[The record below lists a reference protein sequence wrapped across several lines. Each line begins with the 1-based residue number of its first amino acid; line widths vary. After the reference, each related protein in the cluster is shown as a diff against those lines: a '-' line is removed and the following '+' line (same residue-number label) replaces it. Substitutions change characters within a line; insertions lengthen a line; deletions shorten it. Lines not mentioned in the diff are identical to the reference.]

1 MRIPISLT
9 VFSDLLQSY
18 VWLDAFRQ
26 LIDLL
31 SSRENDYKLRLLSSI
46 YILEKEGVPRE
57 LNFGSNENTCEGERV
72 FSLSISI
79 HSILLYEQFIKYQ
92 IIIDQINSV
101 GSLLPFSLC
110 TGRPYWYRRNKA
122 MITLATSIMF

>member
-110 TGRPYWYRRNKA
+110 TGRQYWYRRNKA

>member
-9 VFSDLLQSY
+9 VYSDLLQSY

-26 LIDLL
+26 LINL
-31 SSRENDYKLRLLSSI
+31 SSRENDYKLRLLSGI
-46 YILEKEGVPRE
+46 YILEKERVPRE
-57 LNFGSNENTCEGERV
+57 LNQGSDEETCEGERV

-79 HSILLYEQFIKYQ
+79 YSILLYEQFIKYQ
-92 IIIDQINSV
+92 ITIDQINSV

-110 TGRPYWYRRNKA
+110 TGQQYWYRRNKA

>member
-9 VFSDLLQSY
+9 VYSDLLQSY

-26 LIDLL
+26 LIDL
-31 SSRENDYKLRLLSSI
+31 SSRENDYKLRLLSGI

-57 LNFGSNENTCEGERV
+57 LNQGSDEETCEGERV

-79 HSILLYEQFIKYQ
+79 YSILLYKQFIKYQ
-92 IIIDQINSV
+92 IAIDQINSV
-101 GSLLPFSLC
+101 GLLLPFSLC
-110 TGRPYWYRRNKA
+110 TGQQYWYRRNKA

>member
-1 MRIPISLT
+1 MRIPISLA
-9 VFSDLLQSY
+9 VYSDLLRSY

-26 LIDLL
+26 LIDL
-31 SSRENDYKLRLLSSI
+31 SSREDDYKLRLLSGI
-46 YILEKEGVPRE
+46 YILEKERVPRE
-57 LNFGSNENTCEGERV
+57 FNFGSNENTCEGERV

-79 HSILLYEQFIKYQ
+79 YSILLYEQSIKYQ
-92 IIIDQINSV
+92 ITIDQINSV

-110 TGRPYWYRRNKA
+110 TGQQHWYRRNKA